1 MTDLFSWML
10 AANSGLHV
18 FDFLSNS
25 ILKEVLSSLQKGKP
39 GAFSPGK
46 PTEFLANYKS
56 SLKFLGFLE
65 GIKKFVTVF
74 TICCAV
80 IGNSLSSISG
90 SSVLRILPHVFRA
103 LSFTDCSRCFSNN
116 SCIYRF
122 Y

>member
-1 MTDLFSWML
+1 MLHTELNIYMVSLCKVRSSEIMGLTTLLLYAVTNILELFSRIL

-39 GAFSPGK
+39 GVFSPGK

-65 GIKKFVTVF
+65 GMR
-74 TICCAV
+74 
-80 IGNSLSSISG
+80 S
-90 SSVLRILPHVFRA
+90 
-103 LSFTDCSRCFSNN
+103 
-116 SCIYRF
+116 YRQLL
-122 Y
+122 